1 MGERR
6 RGQFIVSCGCIHWEF
21 FTSFLPTSVNY
32 TNRFRR
38 GNVSFWKLFLKE
50 KRKQQTRVQI
60 FRLSLATSLTFS
72 HQHPMAARRMP
83 VRQQRQSGES
93 SCKKSRCDFFFFNDM
108 SLLNIKSILWWNR
121 YGKAAVLSGMLE
133 SRMNAEMQASPGS
146 SSWCDDLKNLG
157 KGIFFFFF
165 SPASSVI
172 FVERI
177 WKGEKAKGCGKG
189 TYSGFSK
196 QFSFRTYEKVTKV
209 KMTILNEKQVFF
221 L

>member
-50 KRKQQTRVQI
+50 KRKQHTRVQI

-93 SCKKSRCDFFFFNDM
+93 SCKKSRCDFFFSMICLFWILKVFCGETAM
-108 SLLNIKSILWWNR
+108 GKLQCWVECLRAAWMQKCKLL
-121 YGKAAVLSGMLE
+121 LE
-133 SRMNAEMQASPGS
+133 VVP
-146 SSWCDDLKNLG
+146 D
-157 KGIFFFFF
+157 
-165 SPASSVI
+165 
-172 FVERI
+172 
-177 WKGEKAKGCGKG
+177 
-189 TYSGFSK
+189 
-196 QFSFRTYEKVTKV
+196 VT
-209 KMTILNEKQVFF
+209 I
-221 L
+221 